1 MSRARFEGKVVFVT
15 GGASGLGE
23 AAARAFDAEGA
34 RLAIADINEEG
45 AREVAESLND
55 GFALRVDTSDASSVE
70 QAVAATVEHFG
81 RIDVIFNNAGISGEQ
96 KPVHEMSVENWERVV
111 AINGTGFF
119 HVLKYGIAA
128 MLKTGGGA
136 IVNTSSTNGLIGIPN
151 IAPYTFTKWG
161 VIGLTKSVAME
172 YAQKGIRVN
181 AVAPT
186 VVRTP
191 LVVQY
196 IKDAP
201 DPEAMAKEMEN
212 FNPMPGMPT
221 PEDVAAAVLYLASD
235 EARFITGHVIPID
248 GGYTAE

>member
-1 MSRARFEGKVVFVT
+1 MNRFEQKVVYVT

-23 AAARAFDAEGA
+23 AAARRFAAEGA
-34 RLAIADINEEG
+34 RVVIADIDEDG
-45 AREVAESLND
+45 ARKVADSLPE
-55 GFALRVDTSDASSVE
+55 AMAVRVDTSDHESVE
-70 QAVAATVEHFG
+70 RSIAATIDRYG
-81 RIDVIFNNAGISGEQ
+81 RIDVIFNNAGISGDQ
-96 KPVHEMSVENWERVV
+96 LLIHEMSVENWKKVTR
-111 AINGTGFF
+111 INGDGVFY
-119 HVLKYGIAA
+119 VLKFGIAA

-161 VIGLTKSVAME
+161 VIGLTKSSAIE
-172 YAQKGIRVN
+172 YAKQGIRVN

-191 LVVQY
+191 LVEQF

-201 DPEAMAKEMEN
+201 DPKAMAEQMEN
-212 FNPMPGMPT
+212 FNPMPGMPV
-221 PEDVAAAVLYLASD
+221 PDDVATAVLFLASD
-235 EARFITGHVIPID
+235 DARFITGHVIPID